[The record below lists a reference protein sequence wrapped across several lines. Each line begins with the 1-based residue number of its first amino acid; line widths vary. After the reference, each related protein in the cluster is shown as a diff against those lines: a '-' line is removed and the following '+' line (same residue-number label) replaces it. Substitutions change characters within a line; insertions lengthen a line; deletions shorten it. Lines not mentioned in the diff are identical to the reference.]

1 LELKIKAEI
10 IQKHFLNFSCLEH
23 FAAQRIFTSGGFGWA
38 PDGGTMMA
46 LRQPKVLIA
55 DDSNTVHQLIRD
67 SLPPDYSANVSQAY
81 DGAVC
86 LRALERGV
94 DLAFIDVHMPT
105 MGGMDALWAAR
116 IAGNKTFVT
125 LMSGQADRRCI
136 DLARRLEAYEFLA
149 KPFGSADIEV
159 ILATHRRVTA
169 RMQVLLVDD
178 SPVSVK
184 VMRKVLDNSI
194 FHLNIDHAN
203 TGREALERCDASP
216 FDVVFLDVN
225 MPGLNGYA
233 TLPRLMQANRRTKVV
248 MISGE
253 RDALR
258 ERQAL
263 RLGAAAVMHKPFF
276 PTEIDAVL
284 HRIMGLQSPKLATG
298 GYVRDFGIKIHGRT
312 ISVEHVDSGHMYEY
326 VWFREPPYLR
336 LPLIRE
342 NKSATIPVGDL
353 VANAKIAAVLELENA
368 SLLQLGRAA

>member
-1 LELKIKAEI
+1 
-10 IQKHFLNFSCLEH
+10 
-23 FAAQRIFTSGGFGWA
+23 
-38 PDGGTMMA
+38 MA
-46 LRQPKVLIA
+46 LRQPRVLIA

-136 DLARRLEAYEFLA
+136 DLARRFEAYEFLA
-149 KPFGSADIEV
+149 KPFGSTDIEV

-169 RMQVLLVDD
+169 PMQVLLVDD

-203 TGREALERCDASP
+203 TGREALEHCDASP

-225 MPGLNGYA
+225 MPGLDGYA
-233 TLPRLMQANRRTKVV
+233 TLPRLMQTNPRTKVV

-263 RLGAAAVMHKPFF
+263 RLGAAAVMHKPFSRRRPMPCF
-276 PTEIDAVL
+276 TGSWACSRPSLRPAATFAISASRSTAAPSASNTSTPATCTNMSGSGSR
-284 HRIMGLQSPKLATG
+284 RIFACRSSGKINQRRFRPAIWWPVPKLRPCWNWKMPVCCSLG
-298 GYVRDFGIKIHGRT
+298 GLPSAWRFEK
-312 ISVEHVDSGHMYEY
+312 EEA
-326 VWFREPPYLR
+326 PPR
-336 LPLIRE
+336 R
-342 NKSATIPVGDL
+342 G
-353 VANAKIAAVLELENA
+353 
-368 SLLQLGRAA
+368 Q